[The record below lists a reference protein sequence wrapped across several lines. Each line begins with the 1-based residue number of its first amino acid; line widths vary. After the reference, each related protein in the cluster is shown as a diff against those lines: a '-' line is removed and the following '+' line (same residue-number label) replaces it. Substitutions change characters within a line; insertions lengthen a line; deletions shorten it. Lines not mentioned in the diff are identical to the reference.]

1 MPKLVSTM
9 TPMRSGRFGPKKLT
23 NGPAI
28 SLPSAGMSDS
38 VVRASVKPPLFTS
51 NRHDDG
57 NDAQQHDDALDEVVH
72 HRGHVAAPAP
82 RTRR

>member
-38 VVRASVKPPLFTS
+38 LVRASVKPPLFTS
-51 NRHDDG
+51 T
-57 NDAQQHDDALDEVVH
+57 ATMTATMPSSMTMPWMKSFIT
-72 HRGHVAAPAP
+72 VAM
-82 RTRR
+82 